1 MSIFHCINTI
11 IFIGVLPMCTIKSI
25 NVPQHFMKSS
35 MVIKTIINESD
46 AVGWTSERVPLHKKF
61 FWFLI
66 TLWIDRSSYI
76 SLHKYTS
83 NIETPTLLINSTFV
97 METVV
102 TQYIR
107 SVFLVQTGDTQW
119 PWAWLCPHQKLLLRE
134 NPMNRA
140 PGIEWGGRLRFK
152 FWDLDVF
159 SNQG

>member
-11 IFIGVLPMCTIKSI
+11 IFIGVLPMCTLYNQKYQCAATFYEEF
-25 NVPQHFMKSS
+25 NGYK
-35 MVIKTIINESD
+35 NN
-46 AVGWTSERVPLHKKF
+46 HKWVWCSRMDIWKCAPSHKD

-76 SLHKYTS
+76 SLIQVILEHQLFWS
-83 NIETPTLLINSTFV
+83 ILHLLWKQLWHNTCGVF
-97 METVV
+97 
-102 TQYIR
+102 
-107 SVFLVQTGDTQW
+107 FLVQTGDTQW